1 MTTSAQ
7 SVALTGSDSS
17 VPPEGGQSNTIA
29 DLVRLAREGD
39 REAFGDLVE
48 RYWLELVALA
58 RGVLATDVDAEDLV
72 QDALVH
78 AWQRLWTLRDPERF
92 GPWVRRIVTRR
103 CLTRARRRRHK
114 EPIEAATEAGEAGS
128 TTGLLQA
135 ASPEPGSRLDAA
147 RLLAALA
154 PKQRAALYLT
164 WIEGC
169 TDREAGRAMGL
180 RPATV
185 RVHRFRG
192 LERLRKMTEEER

>member
-7 SVALTGSDSS
+7 AAALTGSDSTS
-17 VPPEGGQSNTIA
+17 DVA
-29 DLVRLAREGD
+29 DLVRLARKGD

-58 RGVLATDVDAEDLV
+58 RGILATDVDAEDMV

-103 CLTRARRRRHK
+103 CLTRARRRRLK
-114 EPIEAATEAGEAGS
+114 EPIETGGEIGEAGS
-128 TTGLLQA
+128 TATVPLQA
-135 ASPEPGSRLDAA
+135 ASPEPGCRIDAV